1 MECFHDRYRYIKQC
15 GSLGLMSMIPS
26 TVPSHSCMKR
36 LWELKKREPEPEL
49 QPGLLWCQ
57 GQCTFQSMSKFP
69 PTPSEVWADTS
80 HCISRK
86 QAIFTVAEG
95 HGGAHGNSAYNIF
108 VFLYNMHKLEVF
120 LFSVF
125 KCCSL

>member
-1 MECFHDRYRYIKQC
+1 MECFHDRYRYIKEC

-26 TVPSHSCMKR
+26 AVPSHPGMKK
-36 LWELKKREPEPEL
+36 LWELKKSEPEPEL
-49 QPGLLWCQ
+49 QPLLLWCQ
-57 GQCTFQSMSKFP
+57 GQYTFQSMSKFP

-86 QAIFTVAEG
+86 QAIFQLAEG
-95 HGGAHGNSAYNIF
+95 QGVSHGNTAYNVF
-108 VFLYNMHKLEVF
+108 VILYNMQKLEVF

-125 KCCSL
+125 KCHSF